1 MADGL
6 LSGLSPLSPFSVR
19 ADGGGE
25 VRLESDTAGGR
36 GERPAALTA
45 EPGTGAHNQRG
56 CPVSVIFIGEN
67 LYGRGDTL
75 MRNRNTPQDASAPVP
90 VCPDAGRRL
99 GRSTAATDA
108 AELSEPNPF
117 HSGRSMSTEYRNFL
131 ALSYEELE
139 ELNLK
144 AKEQRRKR
152 VATEEI
158 KEERL
163 KLLTDQKS
171 IKAVTVLFSDLEGRL
186 HMLDYDKKFL
196 LKSYE
201 NLTFDGSSIRGFT
214 AQKESDLR
222 LGIDWSAFYFAP
234 ADVFGAGKVLV
245 FGDVIDKDGTPYG
258 GDTRGLLKT
267 FAKQQYDKC
276 RYTLNAANEIEGF
289 LFAGVDAER
298 NFPTTGK
305 FDYVNTGGYYHSLPG
320 DPLRTFIDTTAEVQ
334 RAMGFENEKDHPEV
348 APSQFEINYSYGEVV
363 AAADQIQLYKLICRQ
378 AATRM
383 GLTASFLPKPV
394 VGVNGSGMH
403 TNVSISKDGKN
414 LFWDPTG
421 QEKLSSTGWE
431 FVDRILTH
439 GNDICLLLNS
449 SVNSYRRL
457 DPHFEAPNQIK
468 ASAVDRGS
476 MVRIPIGNER
486 SMRVEVRSV
495 APDSNPY
502 LVMLAVFQT
511 GIEGQT
517 SSVANLRQAERYLPD
532 NIYTAI
538 EDFRAAEW
546 TTRLLGEDVKG
557 RYADLKQASAD
568 RCPRLLGTFVKPSEV
583 QFHHEVYNQFL
594 WNQF

>member
-1 MADGL
+1 
-6 LSGLSPLSPFSVR
+6 
-19 ADGGGE
+19 
-25 VRLESDTAGGR
+25 
-36 GERPAALTA
+36 
-45 EPGTGAHNQRG
+45 
-56 CPVSVIFIGEN
+56 
-67 LYGRGDTL
+67 
-75 MRNRNTPQDASAPVP
+75 
-90 VCPDAGRRL
+90 
-99 GRSTAATDA
+99 
-108 AELSEPNPF
+108 
-117 HSGRSMSTEYRNFL
+117 MSTEYRNFL
-131 ALSYEELE
+131 ALGYDELE
-139 ELNLK
+139 ELNLQ
-144 AKEQRRKR
+144 AKDQRRKR
-152 VATEEI
+152 VDPGKI
-158 KEERL
+158 QEERL
-163 KLLTDQKS
+163 KALTDHRG
-171 IKAVTVLFSDLEGRL
+171 IKAVTVMFSDLEGRL

-196 LKSYE
+196 LKAYE

-222 LGIDWSAFYFAP
+222 LGIDWSAFYYGP
-234 ADVFGAGKVLV
+234 ADIFGAGKALV

-267 FAKQQYDKC
+267 FAARQYKKNQ
-276 RYTLNAANEIEGF
+276 YTLNAANEIEGF

-298 NFPTTGK
+298 NFQTTGR

-320 DPLRTFIDTTAEVQ
+320 DPLRMFIDTVAEVQ

-348 APSQFEINYSYGEVV
+348 APSQFEINYGYGEVV
-363 AAADQIQLYKLICRQ
+363 AAADQIQLYKLVCRQ
-378 AATRM
+378 VATRLGM
-383 GLTASFLPKPV
+383 TASFLPKPV

-414 LFWDPTG
+414 LFWDPKG
-421 QEKLSSTGWE
+421 QEKLSATGWA

-439 GNDICLLLNS
+439 GNDVCLLLNS
-449 SVNSYRRL
+449 SVNAYRRL

-476 MVRIPIGNER
+476 MIRIPIGNER

-495 APDSNPY
+495 APDANPY

-511 GIEGQT
+511 GIEGET
-517 SSVANLRQAERYLPD
+517 SRAKNLRQAQRYLPD
-532 NIYTAI
+532 NVYTAI
-538 EDFRAAEW
+538 EDFRSAAW
-546 TTRLLGEDVKG
+546 TTKLLGEDVKG